1 LNILASGSTLFC
13 KITEEDDETI
23 CLVRFDGKDA
33 NWHEWSVK
41 TLALTKTRGFKNAY
55 MKDTNP
61 FSDAGCVGNN
71 RQRRYQEDLQ
81 DER

>member
-1 LNILASGSTLFC
+1 M
-13 KITEEDDETI
+13 
-23 CLVRFDGKDA
+23 RFDGKDV

-61 FSDAGCVGNN
+61 FSDAV
-71 RQRRYQEDLQ
+71 
-81 DER
+81 